1 MFHLMIEIRYT
12 RAPNQLLENNDS
24 SKNPRTWEASRYRL
38 PILQRM
44 EMWKEHA
51 RSFIDGYRDQLI
63 NISNEI
69 HRNPELAF
77 KEVIAAQLLVD
88 ELKKAGFEVEHGMTG
103 METAI
108 VAIHSEQSKGPT
120 IAILGEYDALPEIGH
135 ACGHNLIATAA
146 LGACLALGSI
156 KKELPGKLVFMG
168 TPAEEDVGGKIA
180 MLEAGLFKNID
191 AAMMFHP
198 SPGYTIVGRKGLAL
212 TEVKIEFYGKP
223 AHAAASPE
231 KGINALDAVIQTFN
245 GINALRQHIK
255 STARIH
261 GVISHG
267 GVKPNIVP
275 DYASAEFYVR
285 AVEDDYCGE
294 LVKRL
299 ENCAKGAASATG
311 ATPKY
316 EVVSPSYQSRMMNKA
331 MGEAFV
337 KNLEALGE
345 PIIPLPEG
353 SGAGSSDI
361 GNVSHVVPAIHPYIS
376 ICDNSIAGHSQ
387 EFAMASASKKGHEA
401 MLTAAKALA
410 MTAIDLYVDANLMNQ
425 VKEEFKK
432 NTS

>member
-1 MFHLMIEIRYT
+1 
-12 RAPNQLLENNDS
+12 
-24 SKNPRTWEASRYRL
+24 
-38 PILQRM
+38 
-44 EMWKEHA
+44 MWKDKV
-51 RSFIDGYRDQLI
+51 STYIDGIRDRLI
-63 NISNEI
+63 SISDEI

-88 ELKKAGFEVEHGMTG
+88 ELKKAGFKVEHGVAG

-108 VAIHSEQSKGPT
+108 IAVHPEQSEGPT

-146 LGACLALGSI
+146 LGACLALGSM
-156 KKELPGKLVFMG
+156 KKEIPGKLVFMG
-168 TPAEEDVGGKIA
+168 TPAEEDIGGKIA
-180 MLEAGLFKNID
+180 MVDAGLFKDVD

-198 SPGYTIVGRKGLAL
+198 SPGYTTVGRMGLAL
-212 TEVKIEFYGKP
+212 TEVKIEFHGKP

-255 STARIH
+255 MTSRIH
-261 GVISHG
+261 GVITHG

-275 DYASAEFYVR
+275 EFAAAEFYVR

-294 LVKRL
+294 LVKKL
-299 ENCAKGAASATG
+299 EDCAKGAASATG
-311 ATPKY
+311 ATLKY
-316 EVVSPSYQSRMMNKA
+316 TVVSPSYQSRVMNKA

-337 KNLEALGE
+337 KNLEILGE
-345 PIIPLPEG
+345 PIVPLPKG

-376 ICDNSIAGHSQ
+376 ICDNTIAGHSQ
-387 EFAMASASKKGHEA
+387 EFAEASASKKGHAA

-410 MTAIDLYVDANLMNQ
+410 MTSVDLFSNSELMEQ
-425 VKEEFKK
+425 VSEEFRDQKK
-432 NTS
+432 